1 VKLNIFLC
9 FLVSLVIS
17 LSALSEA
24 KAADPPPSIPSFWDP
39 DAQIDRPELVG
50 VRALRF
56 LTDDDYPPLNFSLP
70 DGTLAGFNVDVAR
83 AICAELQLAC
93 TIQARR
99 WDTLVDSLLSSK
111 GDAVIASLAAT
122 PALRSKLDFTK
133 PYYKSPARFVA
144 RKDLVLDDATP
155 VSLAGKDVGVVAG
168 SAHKAYLDAFFPKA
182 VEKTFPDI
190 AALRD
195 ALRSGAIAIAFGDG
209 LSIAVW
215 LDGDASGD
223 CCAFKGG
230 PFLES
235 RFFGEGVGIALRKE
249 DAELRRAID
258 WALARL
264 AARGVYAE
272 LYLKYFP
279 VGFY

>member
-1 VKLNIFLC
+1 MMV
-9 FLVSLVIS
+9 S
-17 LSALSEA
+17 LSAL
-24 KAADPPPSIPSFWDP
+24 AAEQGASAPSVPSFWDP

-56 LTDDDYPPLNFSLP
+56 LTDDDYPPLNFALP

-83 AICAELQLAC
+83 AICGELQVAC

-99 WDTLVDSLLSSK
+99 WDTLVDSLLSGK
-111 GDAVIASLAAT
+111 GDAVVASLAVT
-122 PALRSKLDFTK
+122 PALRAKVDFTK
-133 PYYKSPARFVA
+133 PYYKTPARFVV
-144 RKDLVLDDATP
+144 RKDSALTDATP
-155 VSLAGKDVGVVAG
+155 AALAGKSVGVVTE
-168 SAHKAYLDAFFPKA
+168 SAHQAYLKAFYPGA
-182 VEKTFPDI
+182 LEKPFPDV
-190 AALRD
+190 AALRE
-195 ALRSGAIAIAFGDG
+195 ALRTGAIAAAFGDG
-209 LSIAVW
+209 LSFAVW
-215 LDGDASGD
+215 LGGSASVD

-235 RFFGEGVGIALRKE
+235 RFFGEGVAIALRKE
-249 DAELRRAID
+249 DSDLRRAID

>member
-1 VKLNIFLC
+1 M
-9 FLVSLVIS
+9 
-17 LSALSEA
+17 
-24 KAADPPPSIPSFWDP
+24 AAEQGGDPPSVPSLWDP

-56 LTDDDYPPLNFSLP
+56 LTDDDYPPLDFALP

-83 AICAELQLAC
+83 AICGELQVAC

-99 WDTLVDSLLSSK
+99 WDTLVDSLLNGK
-111 GDAVIASLAAT
+111 GDAVVASLAVT
-122 PALRSKLDFTK
+122 PALRAKVDFTK
-133 PYYKSPARFVA
+133 PYYKTPARFVV
-144 RKDLVLDDATP
+144 RKGAALTDATP
-155 VSLAGKDVGVVAG
+155 ASLAGKSVGVVAG
-168 SAHKAYLDAFFPKA
+168 SAHQAYLKAFFPGA
-182 VEKTFPDI
+182 VEKPFPDI
-190 AALRD
+190 AALRE
-195 ALRSGAIAIAFGDG
+195 ALRTGAIVAAFGDG
-209 LSIAVW
+209 LSFAVW
-215 LDGDASGD
+215 LGGAASGD

-235 RFFGEGVGIALRKE
+235 RFFGEGVAIALRKE
-249 DAELRRAID
+249 DSDLRHAID